1 MEKLIKDILEEKNIP
16 LTKFAIDFAMS
27 RNTANQYIDL
37 FDSGQKIPKEK
48 YNYAFDKLFSN
59 YDSESFEM
67 DYYYLARLI
76 KRDKLNGTF
85 ELSMKKTDDIMNLF
99 RKLNIATQTD
109 SIDSSVLYFIDIIIG
124 NYSKDGFIKSLCN
137 YFYFFN
143 NSSLEEYSKLSD
155 EEKIIYTNYFKVFTM
170 QKQGLLKLDEDIEKL
185 FLSRMEEINK
195 LKSISETK

>member
-124 NYSKDGFIKSLCN
+124 NYSKDGFINSLCN

-170 QKQGLLKLDEDIEKL
+170 QKQGLLKLDEDVEKL
-185 FLSRMEEINK
+185 FLSRMDEINK